1 MQTPPVVTTDYI
13 YLRFI
18 SDRSIPESEFGTL
31 QKDRSDQMQY
41 WVDEIT
47 KLNKSKTLRTG
58 FVAANN
64 HYAGFGPATA
74 NGFRRMAGMPEVAW
88 DEMKQRRLD

>member
-1 MQTPPVVTTDYI
+1 M
-13 YLRFI
+13 LE
-18 SDRSIPESEFGTL
+18 RSGE
-31 QKDRSDQMQY
+31 MQY

-47 KLNKSKTLRTG
+47 KLKNSNLFNAG

-74 NGFRRMAGMPEVAW
+74 NGFRKMVGMPEVAW
-88 DEMKQRRLD
+88 DEMGQRRLD

>member
-1 MQTPPVVTTDYI
+1 MELDEMEAAPILRTDFI

-18 SDRSIPESEFGTL
+18 GDRSIPESKLETL
-31 QKDRSDQMQY
+31 QKERSGEMQY

-47 KLNKSKTLRTG
+47 KLKNSDLFKLR

-64 HYAGFGPATA
+64 HYAGFGHAYPSHTA
-74 NGFRRMAGMPEVAW
+74 SA
-88 DEMKQRRLD
+88 LH